1 MTKKFFKHATS
12 KMYLLNEAVKKNNP
26 EEIER
31 LLTEDPELIN
41 CISLPLYQCA
51 LYQILEDH
59 GDVKTINYELLNL
72 LVKHGV
78 TFDYPCTMDGDTPL
92 EVACKNQN
100 LPLCQFLMQH
110 NAPVTHKACHYL
122 LEHTTQVHYLTHD
135 SIQIVCSIIELLGGI
150 DKVAATT
157 DSEGTT
163 FREKAEHSELLNY
176 EGYGLPYNYM
186 SLLRQKTLSNKI
198 DNGFKSFLTTPITP
212 SPLFEAQLESLRSK
226 YQSELSS
233 STSHFYTHGNSFI
246 ATRKICEDF
255 TLEDVQ
261 LEESTT
267 EEPVS
272 SLTP

>member
-1 MTKKFFKHATS
+1 MTKKFFEQATPQ
-12 KMYLLNEAVKKNNP
+12 MYALNEAVKKNNQ

-41 CISLPLYQCA
+41 CISLPLYECA
-51 LYQILEDH
+51 LFEVLEDY
-59 GDVKTINYELLNL
+59 GSAKTINYDLLNL
-72 LVKHGV
+72 LIKHGV

-110 NAPVTHKACHYL
+110 NAPVTNKACHYL
-122 LEHTTQVHYLTHD
+122 LEHTTQVHYLTND
-135 SIQIVCSIIELLGGI
+135 SIQTVCSIIELLGGI
-150 DKVAATT
+150 DKVAATVDT
-157 DSEGTT
+157 KGTT
-163 FREKAEHSELLNY
+163 FREKAEHSRLLDC
-176 EGYGLPYNYM
+176 EGHGLPYNYM

-226 YQSELSS
+226 YSEFCS
-233 STSHFYTHGNSFI
+233 STSRYTQGNSFI
-246 ATRKICEDF
+246 AARNICEHF
-255 TLEDVQ
+255 TLEEVK